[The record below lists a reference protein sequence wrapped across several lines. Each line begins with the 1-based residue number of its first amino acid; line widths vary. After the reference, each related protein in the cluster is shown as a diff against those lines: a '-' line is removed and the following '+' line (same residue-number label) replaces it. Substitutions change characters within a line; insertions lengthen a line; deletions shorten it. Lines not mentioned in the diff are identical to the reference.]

1 VINLETGNMIFRH
14 ESFCLWEST
23 IYGFL
28 NPSTND
34 FVSLDAKGLAVMA
47 LSEDCEMGMKE
58 LRDRNN

>member
-1 VINLETGNMIFRH
+1 MIFRH